1 MEKPRKRKSIEKI
14 TGILVEIINYIPER
28 TF

>member
-1 MEKPRKRKSIEKI
+1 MEKPRKRKSIEEI